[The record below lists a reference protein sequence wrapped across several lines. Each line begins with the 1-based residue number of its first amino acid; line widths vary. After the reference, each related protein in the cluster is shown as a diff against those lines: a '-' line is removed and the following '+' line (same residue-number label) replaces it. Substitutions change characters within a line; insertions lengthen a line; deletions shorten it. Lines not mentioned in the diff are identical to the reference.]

1 MKKTLSLRSVAL
13 LTLILLLPISAQ
25 AEQAS
30 GQALAFT
37 CAGCHGTNG
46 ASTGPA
52 TPSIGGMS
60 EIYLTDAM
68 LAYKNDE
75 RGSTIMGRIAKGY
88 TDDEIAAMAVYF
100 AEQDYV
106 PAEQEFDADLA
117 AKGEAVHEK
126 NCSKCH
132 EDGGTSADDD
142 AGFLQG
148 QWSIFLKDAF
158 ADFHSEVR
166 EMPKKMKKKMKKLD
180 ENHDANMAA
189 LIEYYKSH

>member
-1 MKKTLSLRSVAL
+1 MNKTLSIKTAAL
-13 LTLILLLPISAQ
+13 LAAGLLLSGAAQ

-52 TPSIGGMS
+52 TPTIGGMS
-60 EIYLTDAM
+60 ATYLIDSMT
-68 LAYKNDE
+68 AYKNDE
-75 RGSTIMGRIAKGY
+75 RPSTIMGRIAKGY
-88 TDDEIAAMAVYF
+88 TEGEIEAMSNF
-100 AEQDYV
+100 LAEQPFM
-106 PAEQEFDADLA
+106 PATQDFDADLA
-117 AKGEAVHEK
+117 KKGAKIHDK

-132 EDGGTSADDD
+132 EEGGTSADDD

-148 QWSIFLKDAF
+148 QWAIFTKDSF
-158 ADFHSEVR
+158 ADFHSGAR

-180 ENHDANMAA
+180 KDHDANMAA
-189 LIEYYKSH
+189 LIEYYKSQ